1 MNPLLAYIDTRPLI
15 FVAGWLLVLLL
26 WLGARKIRGY
36 RGPMLLSAVAIHLG
50 YGGLFILLATG
61 WGPFVDQKEVRTMPM
76 QWQIRE
82 ESPTEADRISMG
94 GMAGMAEENVSDPQV
109 ILQFVS
115 HPNHRLNMFSKD
127 LASHLQALEQD
138 TISVTFEITRDYGR
152 MRGFSTL
159 DIAGLKQ
166 WDASRSFYEV
176 SGGGSD
182 ESENSDPWDASS
194 PW

>member
-36 RGPMLLSAVAIHLG
+36 RGPMLLSAMAIHLG

-61 WGPFVDQKEVRTMPM
+61 WGPFVDQKEVRTMAM

-82 ESPTEADRISMG
+82 EGPTAAGRISME
-94 GMAGMAEENVSDPQV
+94 GMAGITEENASDPQI

-138 TISVTFEITRDYGR
+138 TIPVTFEITRDYGR

-166 WDASRSFYEV
+166 WDTSQSFYEV

-194 PW
+194 P

>member
-1 MNPLLAYIDTRPLI
+1 MNLLLAYIDTRPLI
-15 FVAGWLLVLLL
+15 FVAGWLLILLL

-82 ESPTEADRISMG
+82 ESPTESDRISME

-166 WDASRSFYEV
+166 WDASRSF
-176 SGGGSD
+176 
-182 ESENSDPWDASS
+182 
-194 PW
+194 

>member
-82 ESPTEADRISMG
+82 ESPTEAGRISME
-94 GMAGMAEENVSDPQV
+94 GMAEKYASDPQI

-138 TISVTFEITRDYGR
+138 TIPVTFEITRDYGR

-166 WDASRSFYEV
+166 WDASRSIYEV

-194 PW
+194 P

>member
-1 MNPLLAYIDTRPLI
+1 M
-15 FVAGWLLVLLL
+15 AGWLLVLLL

-61 WGPFVDQKEVRTMPM
+61 WGPFVYQKEVRTMPM
-76 QWQIRE
+76 QWQIHE
-82 ESPTEADRISMG
+82 ESPTEAGRIRMED
-94 GMAGMAEENVSDPQV
+94 MAEENVSAPQV

-152 MRGFSTL
+152 MQGFSTL

-176 SGGGSD
+176 SCGGSD

-194 PW
+194 P

>member
-50 YGGLFILLATG
+50 YGGLFILLATS
-61 WGPFVDQKEVRTMPM
+61 WGPYVNQKEVRTMPM

-82 ESPTEADRISMG
+82 ESPTEADRISME

-127 LASHLQALEQD
+127 LASHLQALE
-138 TISVTFEITRDYGR
+138 
-152 MRGFSTL
+152 
-159 DIAGLKQ
+159 
-166 WDASRSFYEV
+166 
-176 SGGGSD
+176 
-182 ESENSDPWDASS
+182 
-194 PW
+194 

>member
-1 MNPLLAYIDTRPLI
+1 MNLLLAYIDTRPLI

-26 WLGARKIRGY
+26 WLGAHKMRGY
-36 RGPMLLSAVAIHLG
+36 RGAMLRSGVGIHLG

-82 ESPTEADRISMG
+82 ESSTKID
-94 GMAGMAEENVSDPQV
+94 MAGMTGIAEENASAPQV

-115 HPNHRLNMFSKD
+115 HPNHRLSMFSKD

-138 TISVTFEITRDYGR
+138 IISVTFEITRDYGG

-182 ESENSDPWDASS
+182 ESENSDPWNASI
-194 PW
+194 P

>member
-36 RGPMLLSAVAIHLG
+36 RGPMLFSAVAVHLG
-50 YGGLFILLATG
+50 YGALFILLATG

-82 ESPTEADRISMG
+82 ESPTEGGRISMP
-94 GMAGMAEENVSDPQV
+94 GMTGIAEENASAPQV

-166 WDASRSFYEV
+166 WGTSQSFYEV
-176 SGGGSD
+176 SGGGTD
-182 ESENSDPWDASS
+182 ESENSDPWDASI
-194 PW
+194 P

>member
-36 RGPMLLSAVAIHLG
+36 RGPMLLSAVAIHLS

-82 ESPTEADRISMG
+82 ESPTEGGRISMP
-94 GMAGMAEENVSDPQV
+94 GMTGIAEENASAPQV

-127 LASHLQALEQD
+127 LASHLQALQQD
-138 TISVTFEITRDYGR
+138 TISATFEITRDYGR

-166 WDASRSFYEV
+166 WDISQSFYEV
-176 SGGGSD
+176 SGGGAD
-182 ESENSDPWDASS
+182 ESETSDPWDASS
-194 PW
+194 P

>member
-82 ESPTEADRISMG
+82 ESPREADRISME
-94 GMAGMAEENVSDPQV
+94 GMEGMEEENVSDPQV

-127 LASHLQALEQD
+127 LASHLQGLEQD
-138 TISVTFEITRDYGR
+138 TIPGWCLV
-152 MRGFSTL
+152 RGPEGGWPDL
-159 DIAGLKQ
+159 
-166 WDASRSFYEV
+166 SRTC
-176 SGGGSD
+176 SGDGWGAKRT
-182 ESENSDPWDASS
+182 EG
-194 PW
+194 

>member
-82 ESPTEADRISMG
+82 ESPTEAGRISME
-94 GMAGMAEENVSDPQV
+94 GMAGITEENASDPQV

-138 TISVTFEITRDYGR
+138 IIAVTFEISRDYGR

-194 PW
+194 P

>member
-26 WLGARKIRGY
+26 WLGARKIRGD

-76 QWQIRE
+76 EWQIRE
-82 ESPTEADRISMG
+82 ESPTAAGRISVE
-94 GMAGMAEENVSDPQV
+94 GMAEENVSDPQV

-138 TISVTFEITRDYGR
+138 TIPVTFEITRDYGR

-166 WDASRSFYEV
+166 WDTSQSFYEV

>member
-1 MNPLLAYIDTRPLI
+1 M
-15 FVAGWLLVLLL
+15 AGWLLVLLL

-61 WGPFVDQKEVRTMPM
+61 WGPFVYQKEVRTMPM
-76 QWQIRE
+76 QWQIGE
-82 ESPTEADRISMG
+82 ESPTEAGRISME
-94 GMAGMAEENVSDPQV
+94 GMAEENASDPQI

-166 WDASRSFYEV
+166 WDTSQSFYEV
-176 SGGGSD
+176 SGGGTD
-182 ESENSDPWDASS
+182 ESENSDPWDPSS
-194 PW
+194 P

>member
-50 YGGLFILLATG
+50 YGGLFILLVTG
-61 WGPFVDQKEVRTMPM
+61 WGPYVNQKEVRTMPM

-82 ESPTEADRISMG
+82 ESPTAAGRT
-94 GMAGMAEENVSDPQV
+94 GMAVIAEENTSDPKV

-194 PW
+194 P

>member
-82 ESPTEADRISMG
+82 ESPREADRISME

-166 WDASRSFYEV
+166 WDTSRSFYEV

-182 ESENSDPWDASS
+182 ESENSDPWNASI
-194 PW
+194 P

>member
-50 YGGLFILLATG
+50 YGGLFILLATS
-61 WGPFVDQKEVRTMPM
+61 WGPYVNQKEVRTMPM

-82 ESPTEADRISMG
+82 ESPTEAGRIRME
-94 GMAGMAEENVSDPQV
+94 GMAEENASDPQV

-152 MRGFSTL
+152 MRGFSAL
-159 DIAGLKQ
+159 DIPGLKQ
-166 WDASRSFYEV
+166 WDASRSFYKV
-176 SGGGSD
+176 SDGGSD
-182 ESENSDPWDASS
+182 ESENSDPRDASS
-194 PW
+194 P

>member
-82 ESPTEADRISMG
+82 ESPTEADRISME
-94 GMAGMAEENVSDPQV
+94 GMAEENVSDPQV

-166 WDASRSFYEV
+166 WDTSRSFYEV
-176 SGGGSD
+176 SGGRSD

-194 PW
+194 P

>member
-61 WGPFVDQKEVRTMPM
+61 RGPFVYQKEVRTMPM

-82 ESPTEADRISMG
+82 ESPTEAGRIRMEC
-94 GMAGMAEENVSDPQV
+94 MAEENASAPQV

-115 HPNHRLNMFSKD
+115 HPNHRLSMFSKD

-138 TISVTFEITRDYGR
+138 IISVTFEITRDYGR

-182 ESENSDPWDASS
+182 ESENSDPWNASI
-194 PW
+194 P

>member
-82 ESPTEADRISMG
+82 ESPTAAGRISME
-94 GMAGMAEENVSDPQV
+94 GMAEKYASDPQI

-166 WDASRSFYEV
+166 WDASRSFYKV
-176 SGGGSD
+176 SDGGSD
-182 ESENSDPWDASS
+182 ESENSDPWNASI
-194 PW
+194 P

>member
-15 FVAGWLLVLLL
+15 FVAGWLLVLIL

-82 ESPTEADRISMG
+82 ESPTEAGTISME
-94 GMAGMAEENVSDPQV
+94 GMAGITEENASDPQI

-115 HPNHRLNMFSKD
+115 HPNHRLSMFSKD

-166 WDASRSFYEV
+166 WDAS
-176 SGGGSD
+176 
-182 ESENSDPWDASS
+182 S
-194 PW
+194 P

>member
-1 MNPLLAYIDTRPLI
+1 MNPLLAYIDTRPLT
-15 FVAGWLLVLLL
+15 FAVGWLLVLLL

-61 WGPFVDQKEVRTMPM
+61 WGPFVDQQEVRTMPM

-82 ESPTEADRISMG
+82 ESPTEADRISME

-127 LASHLQALEQD
+127 LASHLQALQQD
-138 TISVTFEITRDYGR
+138 TIPVTFEITRDYGR
-152 MRGFSTL
+152 VRGFSTL

-166 WDASRSFYEV
+166 WDRSQSFYEV

-182 ESENSDPWDASS
+182 ESENSNPWDTSS
-194 PW
+194 P

>member
-15 FVAGWLLVLLL
+15 FVAGWLLILLL

-61 WGPFVDQKEVRTMPM
+61 WGPFVDQKEVRNMPM
-76 QWQIRE
+76 QWQIGE
-82 ESPTEADRISMG
+82 ESPTEAGRIRME
-94 GMAGMAEENVSDPQV
+94 GMAEENMSDPQV

-194 PW
+194 P

>member
-82 ESPTEADRISMG
+82 ESPREADRISME

-127 LASHLQALEQD
+127 LASHLQTLEQD

-194 PW
+194 P

>member
-15 FVAGWLLVLLL
+15 FVAGWLLILLL
-26 WLGARKIRGY
+26 WLGARKLRGY

-82 ESPTEADRISMG
+82 ESPTEAGRISME
-94 GMAGMAEENVSDPQV
+94 GMAEENASDPQV

-115 HPNHRLNMFSKD
+115 HPNHRLSMFSKD

-138 TISVTFEITRDYGR
+138 TIPVTFEITRNYGR

-194 PW
+194 P

>member
-82 ESPTEADRISMG
+82 ESPTEAGRISME
-94 GMAGMAEENVSDPQV
+94 GMAGITEENASDPQV

-127 LASHLQALEQD
+127 LAGHLQALEQD

-182 ESENSDPWDASS
+182 ESEDSDPWDASN
-194 PW
+194 P

>member
-36 RGPMLLSAVAIHLG
+36 RGSMLLSAVAIHLS

-82 ESPTEADRISMG
+82 ESPTEGGRISMP
-94 GMAGMAEENVSDPQV
+94 GMTGIAEENASAPQV

-127 LASHLQALEQD
+127 LASHLQALQQD
-138 TISVTFEITRDYGR
+138 TISATFEITRDYGR
-152 MRGFSTL
+152 MRGFSAL

-166 WDASRSFYEV
+166 WDTSQSFYEV
-176 SGGGSD
+176 SGGGTD
-182 ESENSDPWDASS
+182 ESENSDPWDASI
-194 PW
+194 P

>member
-15 FVAGWLLVLLL
+15 FVAGWLLILLL
-26 WLGARKIRGY
+26 WLGARKLRGY

-82 ESPTEADRISMG
+82 ESPTEADRISME
-94 GMAGMAEENVSDPQV
+94 GMEGMAEENMSDPQV

-127 LASHLQALEQD
+127 LASHLQALQQD
-138 TISVTFEITRDYGR
+138 TIPVTFEITRDYGR
-152 MRGFSTL
+152 VRGFSTL

-166 WDASRSFYEV
+166 WDASRSIYEV

-194 PW
+194 P

>member
-15 FVAGWLLVLLL
+15 FVVGWLLVLLL

-36 RGPMLLSAVAIHLG
+36 RGPMLLSAMAIHLG

-82 ESPTEADRISMG
+82 ESPTAAGRISVE
-94 GMAGMAEENVSDPQV
+94 GMAEENVSDPQV

-127 LASHLQALEQD
+127 LASHLQALQQD
-138 TISVTFEITRDYGR
+138 TIPVTFEVTRDYGR

-166 WDASRSFYEV
+166 WDTSQSFYEV
-176 SGGGSD
+176 SDGGSD
-182 ESENSDPWDASS
+182 ESENSNPWDASS
-194 PW
+194 P

>member
-76 QWQIRE
+76 QWQIHE
-82 ESPTEADRISMG
+82 ESPTEAGRISME
-94 GMAGMAEENVSDPQV
+94 GMAEKYASDPQI

-127 LASHLQALEQD
+127 LASHLKALERD

-152 MRGFSTL
+152 MRGFNTL

-166 WDASRSFYEV
+166 WDTSRSFYEV

-182 ESENSDPWDASS
+182 ESENSDPWNASS
-194 PW
+194 P

>member
-15 FVAGWLLVLLL
+15 FVAGWLLILLL

-61 WGPFVDQKEVRTMPM
+61 WGSFVDQKEVRTMPI

-82 ESPTEADRISMG
+82 EGPTAAGRT
-94 GMAGMAEENVSDPQV
+94 GMAGIAEENTSDPEV

-166 WDASRSFYEV
+166 WDA
-176 SGGGSD
+176 
-182 ESENSDPWDASS
+182 
-194 PW
+194 